1 MTLNTIKKLLLITS
15 TVILTAMNTQA
26 VFAVSGF
33 EDLLPKE
40 SIDASDTSTTTKEGD
55 TTTGGELDESL
66 KEKISHYQNLPDVK
80 LESVFTTVIK
90 TVLFLAGSLLTVG
103 LIVVGI
109 MYLVSA
115 GNEEAQTKAKKILT
129 YLGLGIIVISV
140 SYALVAGIMQIN
152 LFK

>member
-1 MTLNTIKKLLLITS
+1 MSLNTIKKLLLITS
-15 TVILTAMNTQA
+15 TVILMAINTTTICTAFN
-26 VFAVSGF
+26 FS
-33 EDLLPKE
+33 DLLPKE
-40 SIDASDTSTTTKEGD
+40 GIDTSDTSSTNESGETTTDKEAAK
-55 TTTGGELDESL
+55 SL
-66 KEKISHYQNLPDVK
+66 EETISHYGNLPEVP
-80 LESVFTTVIK
+80 LESMFTTAIK
-90 TVLFLAGSLLTVG
+90 TILFLAGSLLTVG

-129 YLGLGIIVISV
+129 YLGMGIIIISV

>member
-40 SIDASDTSTTTKEGD
+40 SIDASDTSTTTEEGD
-55 TTTGGELDESL
+55 TITGGELDESL

>member
-40 SIDASDTSTTTKEGD
+40 SIDASDTSTTGGEL
-55 TTTGGELDESL
+55 GGELDESL